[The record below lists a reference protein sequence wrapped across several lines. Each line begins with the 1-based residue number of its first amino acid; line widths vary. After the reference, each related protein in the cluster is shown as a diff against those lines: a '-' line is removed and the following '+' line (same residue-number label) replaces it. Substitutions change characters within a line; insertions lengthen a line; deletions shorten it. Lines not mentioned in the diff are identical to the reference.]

1 MRTLHKYILDA
12 SISAISN
19 QNANGSFSPG
29 VNGPYNDKE
38 TPVRNTA
45 HWLFLLLKS
54 YEITGDIKFKNSS
67 VKALE
72 YLMTAECRPGGYAM
86 FCRDVKNKDQCNG
99 LIGQAWAIESILK
112 GGLILDRQDA
122 VTFAIDI
129 FNSHYFDES
138 RSIWHRLSLD
148 GQIMTPDPTF
158 NHQLWF
164 AAIGS
169 FLPNKESNRRAF
181 CFFENIAS
189 CPKLYSDGIIQHNSQ
204 MGYFSKNL
212 KLSNNKFRFI
222 YSSIKRFIDSRV
234 LYKKSVGYH
243 SFNLYAYGILKQSYP
258 RHEFWNSKTW
268 LSMKNATKTIKF
280 VENLNNN
287 CYGWTY
293 NSPGIE
299 LAFVN
304 EVDSNH
310 VDAQEWLNMQNS
322 EIIKIMNVDAL
333 TGSSDDPATS
343 AARLYEA
350 CRLQVNYKINV

>member
-1 MRTLHKYILDA
+1 
-12 SISAISN
+12 
-19 QNANGSFSPG
+19 
-29 VNGPYNDKE
+29 
-38 TPVRNTA
+38 
-45 HWLFLLLKS
+45 
-54 YEITGDIKFKNSS
+54 
-67 VKALE
+67 
-72 YLMTAECRPGGYAM
+72 
-86 FCRDVKNKDQCNG
+86 
-99 LIGQAWAIESILK
+99 
-112 GGLILDRQDA
+112 
-122 VTFAIDI
+122 
-129 FNSHYFDES
+129 
-138 RSIWHRLSLD
+138 
-148 GQIMTPDPTF
+148 
-158 NHQLWF
+158 
-164 AAIGS
+164 
-169 FLPNKESNRRAF
+169 
-181 CFFENIAS
+181 
-189 CPKLYSDGIIQHNSQ
+189 

>member
-99 LIGQAWAIESILK
+99 LTGQAWAIESILK

-148 GQIMTPDPTF
+148 GQIMTRI
-158 NHQLWF
+158 QLSITSYGLQQLAHF
-164 AAIGS
+164 FQIKSQIGEHFV
-169 FLPNKESNRRAF
+169 FLKILLHALS
-181 CFFENIAS
+181 
-189 CPKLYSDGIIQHNSQ
+189 YTQ
-204 MGYFSKNL
+204 MA
-212 KLSNNKFRFI
+212 
-222 YSSIKRFIDSRV
+222 
-234 LYKKSVGYH
+234 
-243 SFNLYAYGILKQSYP
+243 SFN
-258 RHEFWNSKTW
+258 
-268 LSMKNATKTIKF
+268 
-280 VENLNNN
+280 
-287 CYGWTY
+287 
-293 NSPGIE
+293 
-299 LAFVN
+299 
-304 EVDSNH
+304 
-310 VDAQEWLNMQNS
+310 
-322 EIIKIMNVDAL
+322 IIHKWVIFQ
-333 TGSSDDPATS
+333 
-343 AARLYEA
+343 R
-350 CRLQVNYKINV
+350 I